1 MDDSELDSHALDK
14 VSTVNTSNDATDDED
29 ETDDVPVNQTEVEGV
44 PHNNI
49 TRHDDDD
56 D

>member
-1 MDDSELDSHALDK
+1 MNDSEFDSHALNK
-14 VSTVNTSNDATDDED
+14 VPTVNTSNDATDDED
-29 ETDDVPVNQTEVEGV
+29 ETDDVPVNQTEVKDV
-44 PHNNI
+44 PHNEI